1 MVDSLT
7 MSFCVLVHL
16 YVINLFLALIRGFD
30 INALSGELP
39 KELGLLTDLRGL

>member
-16 YVINLFLALIRGFD
+16 YVINLFLALIRRFT

-39 KELGLLTDLRGL
+39 KELGLLTDLRVL